1 MSVNYVPEGHHTVTP
16 SLVLH
21 DAAAAI
27 GFYEKAL
34 GARELFRM
42 STPEGKVGHAQLLI
56 GDSIVM
62 VADEWPDWGVVSPK
76 TLGGSAVG
84 LHVYVADSDAVFER
98 AVAAGAE
105 VMQPMTDQFYG
116 DRSGTVVDPFGHRW
130 TISTHVEEVSPEE
143 MDRRFGEF
151 MEQMKTD

>member
-1 MSVNYVPEGHHTVTP
+1 MPAKHVPEGHHSITP
-16 SLVLH
+16 SLILA

-27 GFYEKAL
+27 EFYEKGL
-34 GARELFRM
+34 GAKELFRM

-62 VADEWPDWGVVSPK
+62 VADEWPDWGAVSPK

-84 LHVYVADSDAVFER
+84 LHFYVEDSDSVFER

-116 DRSGTVVDPFGHRW
+116 DRSGSIIDPFGHRW
-130 TISTHVEEVSPEE
+130 TISTHVEDVAPEE
-143 MDRRFGEF
+143 MERRFRAF
-151 MEQMKTD
+151 MEQMAAD